1 MKLGT
6 KIYCLEIQ
14 GTDYLI
20 SKKCRRLKWM
30 LQQNFQP
37 APNVIRKFCF
47 SLLAFNSIF
56 LS

>member
-1 MKLGT
+1 MKLGI

-20 SKKCRRLKWM
+20 CKKYRRLKWM

-37 APNVIRKFCF
+37 ASQCYPSFALV
-47 SLLAFNSIF
+47 S
-56 LS
+56 